1 MVFLSIV
8 FFALLI
14 APIDRP
20 NVYIFLFFIVAVDQ
34 LSVVYVSPKGRVLS
48 ADISPNTS
56 LSVGGIFEIGNCHGS
71 SFLALF
77 ARTVSFTLSGHS
89 VDHDVCSSLWQAAYR
104 LRGAGDMPAHS
115 CVLWLPPQWPHFS
128 VFEYIKLICLY
139 LWHLKHWVIRQLAS

>member
-1 MVFLSIV
+1 VVFLSTV
-8 FFALLI
+8 FALLT
-14 APIDRP
+14 APIGRP
-20 NVYIFLFFIVAVDQ
+20 GACIFLFFVVTVDQ
-34 LSVVYVSPKGRVLS
+34 LSVACASPRGRALS
-48 ADISPNTS
+48 AGVPPNTS

-89 VDHDVCSSLWQAAYR
+89 VDHDACSPPWQAAHR
-104 LRGAGDMPAHS
+104 LRGAGDIPAHS

-128 VFEYIKLICLY
+128 VFEHIELICPY